1 MHYMHTNIVCVA
13 TAAAQASVWSY
24 ISSGSEQSTHN
35 MLALLTTAT
44 DTDTDTDTTDT
55 DTANYQTITLNL
67 FCNAIFSL
75 HYFLLPYT
83 ATFFLLWTLS
93 ASKFYHLFT
102 YSHLFY
108 SHCHNWYAVC
118 AGWYGGGQ

>member
-13 TAAAQASVWSY
+13 
-24 ISSGSEQSTHN
+24 
-35 MLALLTTAT
+35 TAT

-83 ATFFLLWTLS
+83 ATFFLL
-93 ASKFYHLFT
+93 
-102 YSHLFY
+102 
-108 SHCHNWYAVC
+108 
-118 AGWYGGGQ
+118 